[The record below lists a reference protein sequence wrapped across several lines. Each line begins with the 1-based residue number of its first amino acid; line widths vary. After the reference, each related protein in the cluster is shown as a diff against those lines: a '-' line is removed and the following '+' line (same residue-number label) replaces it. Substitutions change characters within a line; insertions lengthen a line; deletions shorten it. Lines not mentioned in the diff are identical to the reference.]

1 MYKVP
6 ISKVLAF
13 EKRYG
18 QIPYL
23 LDTSIAYLEENGNQ
37 TCSTFFLICISLCFL
52 DRIKTK
58 GIFRVSG
65 DGMEMEALYEMFEER
80 LKNRVSLVGMSNHA
94 VAANMKL

>member
-1 MYKVP
+1 MVTKL
-6 ISKVLAF
+6 VLHF
-13 EKRYG
+13 S
-18 QIPYL
+18 L
-23 LDTSIAYLEENGNQ
+23 FVFL
-37 TCSTFFLICISLCFL
+37 FFFS

>member
-1 MYKVP
+1 MVTKL
-6 ISKVLAF
+6 VLHF
-13 EKRYG
+13 S
-18 QIPYL
+18 L
-23 LDTSIAYLEENGNQ
+23 FVFL
-37 TCSTFFLICISLCFL
+37 FFP
-52 DRIKTK
+52 DRIRTK